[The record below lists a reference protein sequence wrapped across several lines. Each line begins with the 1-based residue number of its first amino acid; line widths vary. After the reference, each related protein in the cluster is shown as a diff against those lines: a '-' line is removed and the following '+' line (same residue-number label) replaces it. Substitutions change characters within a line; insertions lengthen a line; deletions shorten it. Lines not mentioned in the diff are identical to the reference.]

1 MKINE
6 VIMTEKLFYQDQTV
20 KSFEATIV
28 KYDTDEKGKKY
39 VVLDQTHFY
48 PTGGGQ
54 PHDIGYLNNER
65 VVDVEEVN
73 GEVRHYTESGVFTI
87 GEKVKATIDW
97 EHRFDHMQQHCG
109 QHILSAAFAHLF
121 TYQTISFHLGKE
133 TCTID
138 LETISVSED
147 ELSEAE
153 KLANEI
159 ILEDRLIE
167 TKWITEKEIHQYPL
181 RKAPSVKE
189 NIRLVVIPDFDYN
202 ACGGTHP
209 TSTGKVSSLK
219 ILGIEKQ
226 KKHVRIQFI
235 AGKRVLNQFNR
246 KNNITKQ
253 LTQLLN
259 TPEERLVET
268 AQTLLNN
275 TKQLEN
281 KLEVCEDTIL
291 SLESMKL
298 LQSKEIRNNIHV
310 VHALYEDKTMKSI
323 QKLGK
328 LLSEQDVD
336 ILAILVIKNEDK
348 YQFVCSKG
356 RNVPFNMNLLIK
368 NVLPL
373 IDGKGGGSETMAQGG
388 GLTKISYEL
397 LVDELVKQVV

>member
-1 MKINE
+1 
-6 VIMTEKLFYQDQTV
+6 MTEKLYYQDPTI

-28 KYDTDEKGKKY
+28 KYDTDENEKKY

-54 PHDIGYLNNER
+54 PHDVGYLNNEL

-73 GEVRHYTESGVFTI
+73 GEVHHFTESGVFNV
-87 GEKVKATIDW
+87 GEKVTATLDW
-97 EHRFDHMQQHCG
+97 ERRFDHMQQHCG
-109 QHILSAAFAHLF
+109 QHILSAAFVHLF
-121 TYQTISFHLGKE
+121 SYQTISFHLGKE

-138 LETISVSED
+138 LDTNSISED

-159 ILEDRLIE
+159 ILENRPIE
-167 TKWITEKEIHQYPL
+167 TKWITEKEVHQYPL
-181 RKAPSVKE
+181 RKAPSVQE
-189 NIRLVVIPDFDYN
+189 NIRLVIIPDFDYN

-209 TSTGKVSSLK
+209 TSTGQVSSLK

-235 AGKRVLNQFNR
+235 AGKRVLNQFDR

-253 LTQLLN
+253 LTQLMN
-259 TPEERLVET
+259 TPEERLVEI

-275 TKQLEN
+275 TKQLEKN
-281 KLEVCEDTIL
+281 LEISEDTIL
-291 SLESMKL
+291 SLESMNL
-298 LQSKEIRNNIHV
+298 LQNKEIRNNINV

-328 LLSEQDVD
+328 LLSEQDDEV
-336 ILAILVIKNEDK
+336 LAILTIKNEDK
-348 YQFVCSKG
+348 FQFVCSKG
-356 RNVPFNMNLLIK
+356 RNVPFNMNLIVK
-368 NVLPL
+368 TVLPL

-388 GLTKISYEL
+388 GLAKIPYEL
-397 LVDELVKQVV
+397 LLDEIIKQVL

>member
-1 MKINE
+1 
-6 VIMTEKLFYQDQTV
+6 MTEKLFYQDQTV

-28 KYDTDEKGKKY
+28 KYDTDENGKKY

-65 VVDVEEVN
+65 VVDIEEIN
-73 GEVRHYTESGVFTI
+73 GVVRHFILTGIFTI
-87 GEKVKATIDW
+87 GEKVTATIDW

-121 TYQTISFHLGKE
+121 SYQTISFHLGKE

-138 LETISVSED
+138 LETNSISEV

-159 ILEDRLIE
+159 ILENHPIE

-181 RKAPSVKE
+181 RKVPSVQE
-189 NIRLVVIPDFDYN
+189 NIRLVIIPDFDYN

-209 TSTGKVSSLK
+209 TSTGQVSSIK

-226 KKHVRIQFI
+226 KKHVRLQFI
-235 AGKRVLNQFNR
+235 AGKRVLNQFER

-253 LTQLLN
+253 LTKLLN
-259 TPEERLVET
+259 IPEERLVET
-268 AQTLLNN
+268 AQTMLNN
-275 TKQLEN
+275 MKQLEKN
-281 KLEVCEDTIL
+281 VEICEDTIL
-291 SLESMKL
+291 SLEAVNL

-310 VHALYEDKTMKSI
+310 VHALYDDKTMKSI

-328 LLSEQDVD
+328 ILSEQDDDV
-336 ILAILVIKNEDK
+336 LAILVVNNGDK
-348 YQFVCSKG
+348 FQFVCSKG
-356 RNVPFNMNLLIK
+356 RNVPFNMNLLVK

-388 GLTKISYEL
+388 GLTKIPYEL